1 MKKILENPI
10 FKLISSLVLMLAG
23 ILLPINDSFKL
34 LLYLLS
40 YIIIGYEVIL
50 EAISNIFHGEF
61 LDENF
66 LMTIATLGA
75 IITGEYPEA
84 IMVMWLYEI
93 GELFQDYATEKS
105 RKSISS
111 LMDLKPDYANTIKDG
126 KIEKVNPE
134 EVKISDIIV
143 VKPGEKIPLD
153 GIVIEGSS
161 QIDTSSLT
169 GESAPVTVKENAPVL
184 SGTINKTSLLKIK
197 VTKEFKESTVSKI
210 LELIENASSKKTK
223 SENFITKFAKI
234 YTPVVVGLALLL
246 AFVPPIFLGSD
257 KLLEYIHRACSFLVI
272 SCPCALVI
280 SIPLG
285 FFSGIGSA
293 SKQGILI
300 KGSNYLEALSN
311 VDTIFFDKTGTLTKG
326 NFEVVKLVPNNISEE
341 ELLETA
347 ALCEI
352 YSDHPIAMSIKRA
365 YGKEHDTSKVSKS
378 DEISGR
384 GISCIVDGKHIY
396 AGNEELMKDLNIPYP
411 KTDEIGTLVYV
422 AIDKTFAGY
431 IVIADEIKEN
441 TKNTLKKLKETCEV
455 SKVSMLTGDNENIAK
470 NVATTLELDE
480 YNAKMLPTDK
490 VQKIEDALKNK
501 SSKNLIAFVGDGIND
516 APSLM
521 RADIGI
527 AMGKN
532 GLDAAIEAAD
542 IVIMDDDI
550 SKIITAIKISK
561 KTIRIVK
568 ENIVFALLVKLIVL
582 VLGSLGIATMW
593 EAVFA
598 DVGVSVIAILNSM
611 RCGKFNTTH
620 PQKSRK

>member
-1 MKKILENPI
+1 MKKVFENPI
-10 FKLISSLVLMLAG
+10 FKLILSLILMLAG
-23 ILLPINDSFKL
+23 LLLPINETFKL
-34 LLYLLS
+34 ILYLLS

-50 EAISNIFHGEF
+50 EAVSNIFYGEF

-66 LMTIATLGA
+66 LMMIGSFGA
-75 IITGEYPEA
+75 IITGEYLEA
-84 IMVMWLYEI
+84 IAVMWLYEV
-93 GELFQDYATEKS
+93 GEMFQDYATEKS
-105 RKSISS
+105 RNSISS
-111 LMDLKPDYANTIKDG
+111 LMNLKPDYANIIKDG
-126 KIEKVNPE
+126 KLQEVKPE

-153 GIVIEGSS
+153 GIIIEGSS

-169 GESAPVTVKENAPVL
+169 GESAPVSVKEGSPVL
-184 SGTINKTSLLKIK
+184 SGTINKTSPLNIK

-223 SENFITKFAKI
+223 SENFITKFAKY
-234 YTPVVVGLALLL
+234 YTPIVVGLALLL
-246 AFVPPIFLGSD
+246 AFVPPLFLGTD
-257 KLLEYIHRACSFLVI
+257 KFLEYIYRACSFLVI

-280 SIPLG
+280 SVPLG

-293 SKQGILI
+293 SKQGVLI
-300 KGSNYLEALSN
+300 KGSNYLEALSK

-326 NFEVVKLVPNNISEE
+326 NFEVTKIVPNNISKD
-341 ELLETA
+341 ELLETT
-347 ALCEI
+347 ALCEV

-365 YGKEHDTSKVSKS
+365 YAKELDNSKVSEVS
-378 DEISGR
+378 EISGR
-384 GISCIVDGKHIY
+384 GVSCSINGKHIY
-396 AGNEELMKDLNIPYP
+396 VGNEELMKDLNISY
-411 KTDEIGTLVYV
+411 TTAEDIGTLVYV
-422 AIDKTFAGY
+422 AIDNNFAGY

-441 TKNTLKKLKETCEV
+441 TKNTIKSLKNFCNV
-455 SKVSMLTGDNENIAK
+455 SKIAMLTGDNEKIAK
-470 NVATTLELDE
+470 SIATTLEIDE
-480 YNAKMLPTDK
+480 YTAKMLPTDK
-490 VQKIEDALKNK
+490 VEKIENALKNK
-501 SSKNLIAFVGDGIND
+501 TPNNLIAFVGDGIND

-568 ENIVFALLVKLIVL
+568 ENIIIALLVKLIVL
-582 VLGSLGIATMW
+582 ILGSLGLASMW
-593 EAVFA
+593 SAVFA
-598 DVGVSVIAILNSM
+598 DVGVSVLAILNSM
-611 RCGKFNTTH
+611 RCGRL
-620 PQKSRK
+620 KS

>member
-1 MKKILENPI
+1 MKEVLENPI
-10 FKLISSLVLMLAG
+10 FKLILSLILILAG
-23 ILLPINDSFKL
+23 ILLPISNTFKL
-34 LLYLLS
+34 VLYLLS
-40 YIIIGYEVIL
+40 YVVIGYKVIIA
-50 EAISNIFHGEF
+50 AISNIFHGEF

-66 LMTIATLGA
+66 LMIIGSLGA
-75 IITGEYPEA
+75 IITGEYSEA
-84 IMVMWLYEI
+84 IAVMWLYEV
-93 GELFQDYATEKS
+93 GEMFQDYATEKS

-111 LMDLKPDYANTIKDG
+111 LMDLKPDYANIVKDG
-126 KIEKVNPE
+126 KLQKVKPE

-153 GIVIEGSS
+153 GIVVEGSS

-169 GESAPVTVKENAPVL
+169 GESAPISVKEHSPVL
-184 SGTINKTSLLKIK
+184 SGTINKTSPLSIK

-223 SENFITKFAKI
+223 SENFITKFAKV

-246 AFVPPIFLGSD
+246 AFVPPMFLGAD
-257 KLLEYIHRACSFLVI
+257 KLLEYIYRACSFLVI

-280 SIPLG
+280 SVPLG

-293 SKQGILI
+293 SKQGVLI
-300 KGSNYLEALSN
+300 KGSSYLEALSK

-326 NFEVVKLVPNNISEE
+326 NFEVTKLVPNDISED
-341 ELLETA
+341 ELLENA
-347 ALCEI
+347 ALCEV

-365 YGKEHDTSKVSKS
+365 YAKELDNSKVSEVN
-378 DEISGR
+378 EISGR
-384 GISCIVDGKHIY
+384 GVSCTVNGKHIY
-396 AGNEELMKDLNIPYP
+396 AGNEELMKDLNISY
-411 KTDEIGTLVYV
+411 TAADDIGTLVYV
-422 AIDKTFAGY
+422 AIDNNFAGY

-441 TKNTLKKLKETCEV
+441 TKNAIKKLKNSCNV
-455 SKVSMLTGDNENIAK
+455 SKISMLTGDNEKIAK
-470 NVATTLELDE
+470 SVATTLEVDE
-480 YNAKMLPTDK
+480 YTAKMLPTDK
-490 VQKIEDALKNK
+490 VEKIENALKNK
-501 SSKNLIAFVGDGIND
+501 TPNNLIAFVGDGIND

-568 ENIVFALLVKLIVL
+568 ENIVIALLVKLIVL
-582 VLGSLGIATMW
+582 ILGSLGLASMW
-593 EAVFA
+593 AAVFA
-598 DVGVSVIAILNSM
+598 DVGVSVLAILNSM
-611 RCGKFNTTH
+611 RCGRL
-620 PQKSRK
+620 KS

>member
-1 MKKILENPI
+1 MKEVLGNPI
-10 FKLISSLVLMLAG
+10 FKLILSLILMLAG
-23 ILLPINDSFKL
+23 ILLPISDTFKL
-34 LLYLLS
+34 VLYLLS
-40 YIIIGYEVIL
+40 YVVIGYEVII

-66 LMTIATLGA
+66 LMMIGSLGA
-75 IITGEYPEA
+75 IITGEYLEA
-84 IMVMWLYEI
+84 IAVMWLYEV
-93 GELFQDYATEKS
+93 GEMFQDYATEKS

-111 LMDLKPDYANTIKDG
+111 LMDLKPDYANIMKDG
-126 KIEKVNPE
+126 KLQKVKPE
-134 EVKISDIIV
+134 EVKISDVIV

-153 GIVIEGSS
+153 GIVVEGSS

-169 GESAPVTVKENAPVL
+169 GESAPISVKENSPVL
-184 SGTINKTSLLKIK
+184 SGTINKTSPLSIR

-210 LELIENASSKKTK
+210 LELIENASSKKAK

-246 AFVPPIFLGSD
+246 AFIPPMFLGAD
-257 KLLEYIHRACSFLVI
+257 KLLEYIYRACSFLVI

-280 SIPLG
+280 SVPLG

-293 SKQGILI
+293 SKQGVLI
-300 KGSNYLEALSN
+300 KGSSYLEALSK

-326 NFEVVKLVPNNISEE
+326 NFEVTKLVPNDISED
-341 ELLETA
+341 ELLENA
-347 ALCEI
+347 ALCEV

-365 YGKEHDTSKVSKS
+365 YAKELDNSRVSEVN
-378 DEISGR
+378 EISGR
-384 GISCIVDGKHIY
+384 GISCIVNGKHIY
-396 AGNEELMKDLNIPYP
+396 AGNEELMKDLNISY
-411 KTDEIGTLVYV
+411 TAANDIGTLVYV
-422 AIDKTFAGY
+422 AIDNNFAGY

-441 TKNTLKKLKETCEV
+441 TKNTIKKLKNSCNV
-455 SKVSMLTGDNENIAK
+455 SKISMLTGDNEKIAK
-470 NVATTLELDE
+470 SVATTLEVDE
-480 YNAKMLPTDK
+480 YTAKMLPTDK
-490 VQKIEDALKNK
+490 VEKIENALKNK
-501 SSKNLIAFVGDGIND
+501 TPNNLIAFVGDGIND

-568 ENIVFALLVKLIVL
+568 ENIVIALLVKLIVL
-582 VLGSLGIATMW
+582 ILGSLGLASMW
-593 EAVFA
+593 AAVFA
-598 DVGVSVIAILNSM
+598 DVGVSVLAILNSM
-611 RCGKFNTTH
+611 RCGRL
-620 PQKSRK
+620 KS

>member
-1 MKKILENPI
+1 MKEVLENPI
-10 FKLISSLVLMLAG
+10 FKLILSLILMLAG
-23 ILLPINDSFKL
+23 ILLPISDTFKL
-34 LLYLLS
+34 VLYLLS
-40 YIIIGYEVIL
+40 YVVIGYEVII

-66 LMTIATLGA
+66 LMMIGSLGA
-75 IITGEYPEA
+75 IITGEYLEA
-84 IMVMWLYEI
+84 IAVMWLYEV
-93 GELFQDYATEKS
+93 GEMFQDYATEKS

-111 LMDLKPDYANTIKDG
+111 LMDLKPDYANIMKDG
-126 KIEKVNPE
+126 KLQKVKPE
-134 EVKISDIIV
+134 EVKISDVIV

-153 GIVIEGSS
+153 GIVVEGSS

-169 GESAPVTVKENAPVL
+169 GESAPISVKENSPVL
-184 SGTINKTSLLKIK
+184 SGTINKTSPLSIR

-210 LELIENASSKKTK
+210 LELIENASSKKAK

-246 AFVPPIFLGSD
+246 AFIPPMFLGTD
-257 KLLEYIHRACSFLVI
+257 KLLEYIYRACSFLVI

-280 SIPLG
+280 SVPLG

-293 SKQGILI
+293 SKQGVLI
-300 KGSNYLEALSN
+300 KGSSYLEALSK

-326 NFEVVKLVPNNISEE
+326 NFEVTKLVPNDISED
-341 ELLETA
+341 ELLENA
-347 ALCEI
+347 ALCEV

-365 YGKEHDTSKVSKS
+365 YAKELDNSRVSEVN
-378 DEISGR
+378 EISGR
-384 GISCIVDGKHIY
+384 GISCIVNGKHIY
-396 AGNEELMKDLNIPYP
+396 AGNEELMKDLNISY
-411 KTDEIGTLVYV
+411 TAANDIGTLVYV
-422 AIDKTFAGY
+422 AIDNNFAGY

-441 TKNTLKKLKETCEV
+441 TKNTIKKLKNSCNV
-455 SKVSMLTGDNENIAK
+455 SKISMLTGDNEKIAK
-470 NVATTLELDE
+470 SVATTLKVDE
-480 YNAKMLPTDK
+480 YTAKMLPTDK
-490 VQKIEDALKNK
+490 VEKIENALKNK
-501 SSKNLIAFVGDGIND
+501 TPNNLIAFVGDGIND

-568 ENIVFALLVKLIVL
+568 ENIVIALLVKLIVL
-582 VLGSLGIATMW
+582 ILGSLGLASMW
-593 EAVFA
+593 AAVFA
-598 DVGVSVIAILNSM
+598 DVGVSVLAILNSM
-611 RCGKFNTTH
+611 RCGRL
-620 PQKSRK
+620 KS

>member
-1 MKKILENPI
+1 MKKVFENPI
-10 FKLISSLVLMLAG
+10 FKLILSLILMLAG
-23 ILLPINDSFKL
+23 LLLPINETFKL
-34 LLYLLS
+34 ILYLLS

-50 EAISNIFHGEF
+50 EAVSNIFHGEF

-66 LMTIATLGA
+66 LMIIGSFGA
-75 IITGEYPEA
+75 IITGEYLEA
-84 IMVMWLYEI
+84 IAVMWLYEV
-93 GELFQDYATEKS
+93 GEMFQDYATEKS
-105 RKSISS
+105 RNSISS
-111 LMDLKPDYANTIKDG
+111 LMNLKPDYANIIKDG
-126 KIEKVNPE
+126 KLQEVKPE

-153 GIVIEGSS
+153 GIIIKGSS

-169 GESAPVTVKENAPVL
+169 GESAPVSVKEGSPVL
-184 SGTINKTSLLKIK
+184 SGTINKTSPLNIK

-223 SENFITKFAKI
+223 SENFITKFAKY
-234 YTPVVVGLALLL
+234 YTPIVVGLALLL
-246 AFVPPIFLGSD
+246 AFVPPLFLGTD
-257 KLLEYIHRACSFLVI
+257 KFLEYIYRACSFLVI

-280 SIPLG
+280 SVPLG

-293 SKQGILI
+293 SKQGVLI
-300 KGSNYLEALSN
+300 KGSNYLEALSK

-326 NFEVVKLVPNNISEE
+326 NFEVTKIVPNNISKD
-341 ELLETA
+341 ELLETT
-347 ALCEI
+347 ALCEV

-365 YGKEHDTSKVSKS
+365 YAKELDNSKVSEVS
-378 DEISGR
+378 EISGR
-384 GISCIVDGKHIY
+384 GVSCSINGKHIY
-396 AGNEELMKDLNIPYP
+396 VGNEELMKDLNISY
-411 KTDEIGTLVYV
+411 TTAEDIGTLVYV
-422 AIDKTFAGY
+422 AIDNNFAGY

-441 TKNTLKKLKETCEV
+441 TKNTIKSLKNFCNV
-455 SKVSMLTGDNENIAK
+455 SKIAMLTGDNEKIAK
-470 NVATTLELDE
+470 SIATTLEIDE
-480 YNAKMLPTDK
+480 YTAKMLPTDK
-490 VQKIEDALKNK
+490 VEKIENALKNK
-501 SSKNLIAFVGDGIND
+501 TPNNLIAFVGDGIND

-568 ENIVFALLVKLIVL
+568 ENIIIALLVKLIVL
-582 VLGSLGIATMW
+582 ILGSLGLASMW
-593 EAVFA
+593 SAVFA
-598 DVGVSVIAILNSM
+598 DVGVSVLAILNSM
-611 RCGKFNTTH
+611 RCGRL
-620 PQKSRK
+620 KS

>member
-1 MKKILENPI
+1 MKEVLGNPI
-10 FKLISSLVLMLAG
+10 FKLILSLILMLAG
-23 ILLPINDSFKL
+23 ILLPISDTFKL
-34 LLYLLS
+34 VLYLLS
-40 YIIIGYEVIL
+40 YVVIGYEVII

-66 LMTIATLGA
+66 LMMIGSLGA
-75 IITGEYPEA
+75 IITGEYLEA
-84 IMVMWLYEI
+84 IAVMWLYEV
-93 GELFQDYATEKS
+93 GEMFQDYATEKS

-111 LMDLKPDYANTIKDG
+111 LMDLKPDYANIMKDG
-126 KIEKVNPE
+126 KLQKVKPE
-134 EVKISDIIV
+134 EVKISDVIV

-153 GIVIEGSS
+153 GIVVEGSS

-169 GESAPVTVKENAPVL
+169 GESAPISVKENSPVL
-184 SGTINKTSLLKIK
+184 SGTINKTSPLSIR

-210 LELIENASSKKTK
+210 LELIENASSKKAK
-223 SENFITKFAKI
+223 SENFITEFAKI

-246 AFVPPIFLGSD
+246 AFIPPMFLGAD
-257 KLLEYIHRACSFLVI
+257 KLLEYIYRACSFLVI

-280 SIPLG
+280 SVPLG

-293 SKQGILI
+293 SKQGVLI
-300 KGSNYLEALSN
+300 KGSSYLEALSK

-326 NFEVVKLVPNNISEE
+326 NFEVTKLVPNDISED
-341 ELLETA
+341 ELLENA
-347 ALCEI
+347 ALCEV

-365 YGKEHDTSKVSKS
+365 YAKELDNSRVSEVN
-378 DEISGR
+378 EISGR
-384 GISCIVDGKHIY
+384 GISCIVNGKHIY
-396 AGNEELMKDLNIPYP
+396 AGNEELMKDLNISY
-411 KTDEIGTLVYV
+411 TAANDIGTLVYV
-422 AIDKTFAGY
+422 AIDNNFAGY

-441 TKNTLKKLKETCEV
+441 TKNTIKKLKNSCNV
-455 SKVSMLTGDNENIAK
+455 SKISMLTGDNEKIAK
-470 NVATTLELDE
+470 SVATTLEVDE
-480 YNAKMLPTDK
+480 YTAKMLPTDK
-490 VQKIEDALKNK
+490 VEKIENALKNK
-501 SSKNLIAFVGDGIND
+501 TPNNLIAFVGDGIND

-568 ENIVFALLVKLIVL
+568 ENIVIALLVKLIVL
-582 VLGSLGIATMW
+582 ILGSLGLASMW
-593 EAVFA
+593 AAVFA
-598 DVGVSVIAILNSM
+598 DVGVSVLAILNSM
-611 RCGKFNTTH
+611 RCGRL
-620 PQKSRK
+620 KS

>member
-1 MKKILENPI
+1 MKEVLENPI
-10 FKLISSLVLMLAG
+10 FKLILSLILMLAG
-23 ILLPINDSFKL
+23 ILLPISDTFKL
-34 LLYLLS
+34 VLYLLS
-40 YIIIGYEVIL
+40 YVVIGYEVII

-66 LMTIATLGA
+66 LMMIGSLGA
-75 IITGEYPEA
+75 IITGEYLEA
-84 IMVMWLYEI
+84 IAVMWLYEV
-93 GELFQDYATEKS
+93 GEMFQDYATEKS

-111 LMDLKPDYANTIKDG
+111 LMDLKPDYANIMKDG
-126 KIEKVNPE
+126 KLQKVKPE
-134 EVKISDIIV
+134 EVKISDVIV

-153 GIVIEGSS
+153 GIVVEGSS

-169 GESAPVTVKENAPVL
+169 GESAPISVKENSPVL
-184 SGTINKTSLLKIK
+184 SGTINKTSPLSIR

-210 LELIENASSKKTK
+210 LELIENASSKKAK

-246 AFVPPIFLGSD
+246 AFIPPMFLGAD
-257 KLLEYIHRACSFLVI
+257 KLLEYIYRACSFLVI

-280 SIPLG
+280 SVPLG

-293 SKQGILI
+293 SKQGVLI
-300 KGSNYLEALSN
+300 KGSSYLEALSK

-326 NFEVVKLVPNNISEE
+326 NFEVTKLVPNDISED
-341 ELLETA
+341 ELLENA
-347 ALCEI
+347 ALCEV

-365 YGKEHDTSKVSKS
+365 YAKELDNSRVSEVN
-378 DEISGR
+378 EISGR
-384 GISCIVDGKHIY
+384 GISCIVNGKHIY
-396 AGNEELMKDLNIPYP
+396 AGNEELMKDLNISY
-411 KTDEIGTLVYV
+411 TAANDIGTLVYV
-422 AIDKTFAGY
+422 AIDNNFAGY

-441 TKNTLKKLKETCEV
+441 TKNTIKKLKNSCNV
-455 SKVSMLTGDNENIAK
+455 SKISMLTGDNEKIAK
-470 NVATTLELDE
+470 SVATTLKVDE
-480 YNAKMLPTDK
+480 YTAKMLPTDK
-490 VQKIEDALKNK
+490 VEKIENALKNK
-501 SSKNLIAFVGDGIND
+501 TPNNLIAFVGDGIND

-550 SKIITAIKISK
+550 SKIVTAIKISK

-568 ENIVFALLVKLIVL
+568 ENIVIALLVKLIVL
-582 VLGSLGIATMW
+582 ILGSLGLASMW
-593 EAVFA
+593 AAVFA
-598 DVGVSVIAILNSM
+598 DVGVSVLAILNSM
-611 RCGKFNTTH
+611 RCGRL
-620 PQKSRK
+620 KS

>member
-1 MKKILENPI
+1 MKKFLENPI
-10 FKLISSLVLMLAG
+10 FKLILSLMLMLAG
-23 ILLPINDSFKL
+23 ILLPINETLKL
-34 LLYLLS
+34 VLYLLS
-40 YIIIGYEVIL
+40 YIIIGYEVII
-50 EAISNIFHGEF
+50 EALSNIFHGEF

-93 GELFQDYATEKS
+93 GEMFQDYATEKS

-111 LMDLKPDYANTIKDG
+111 LMDLKPDYANIIKDG

-153 GIVIEGSS
+153 GIITEGSS

-169 GESAPVTVKENAPVL
+169 GESAPVSVKENSAVL
-184 SGTINKTSLLKIK
+184 SGTINKTSPLKIK

-293 SKQGILI
+293 SKQGVLI

-326 NFEVVKLVPNNISEE
+326 NFEVIKLVPNNISEA
-341 ELLETA
+341 ELLEAA
-347 ALCEI
+347 ALCEV

-365 YGKEHDTSKVSKS
+365 YGKEIDNAKVSKS
-378 DEISGR
+378 NEISGR
-384 GISCIVDGKHIY
+384 GISCVVGEKHIY
-396 AGNEELMKDLNIPYP
+396 AGNEELMKDLGISYTKAN
-411 KTDEIGTLVYV
+411 EIGTLVYV
-422 AIDKTFAGY
+422 AIDKDFAGY
-431 IVIADEIKEN
+431 IVIADETKEN
-441 TKNTLKKLKETCEV
+441 TKMTLKKLKETCDI
-455 SKVSMLTGDNENIAK
+455 SKISMLTGDNENIAAS
-470 NVATTLELDE
+470 VATTLELDE
-480 YNAKMLPTDK
+480 YNAKMLPPDK
-490 VQKIEDALKNK
+490 VKKIEEALKNK

-611 RCGKFNTTH
+611 RCGKFNTNH
-620 PQKSRK
+620 PQKTRK

>member
-1 MKKILENPI
+1 MKKFLENPI
-10 FKLISSLVLMLAG
+10 FKLILSLMLMLAG
-23 ILLPINDSFKL
+23 ILLPISETLKL
-34 LLYLLS
+34 VLYLLS
-40 YIIIGYEVIL
+40 YIIIGYEVII
-50 EAISNIFHGEF
+50 EALSNIFHGEF

-93 GELFQDYATEKS
+93 GEMFQDYATEKS

-111 LMDLKPDYANTIKDG
+111 LMDLKPDYANIIKDG
-126 KIEKVNPE
+126 KIGKVNPE

-153 GIVIEGSS
+153 GIITEGSS

-169 GESAPVTVKENAPVL
+169 GESAPVSVKENSAVL
-184 SGTINKTSLLKIK
+184 SGTINKTSPLKIK

-257 KLLEYIHRACSFLVI
+257 KLLEYIYRACSFLVI

-280 SIPLG
+280 SVPLG

-293 SKQGILI
+293 SKQGVLI
-300 KGSNYLEALSN
+300 KGSSYLEALSK

-326 NFEVVKLVPNNISEE
+326 NFEVTKLVPNNISED
-341 ELLETA
+341 ELLENA
-347 ALCEI
+347 ALCEV

-365 YGKEHDTSKVSKS
+365 YAKELDNSRVS
-378 DEISGR
+378 DVNEISGR
-384 GISCIVDGKHIY
+384 GVSCIVNGKHIY
-396 AGNEELMKDLNIPYP
+396 AGNEELMKELNISY
-411 KTDEIGTLVYV
+411 TAADDIGTLVYV
-422 AIDKTFAGY
+422 AIDNNFAGY

-441 TKNTLKKLKETCEV
+441 TKNTIKKLKNSCNV
-455 SKVSMLTGDNENIAK
+455 SKISMLTGDNEKIAK
-470 NVATTLELDE
+470 SVATTLEVDE
-480 YNAKMLPTDK
+480 YTAKMLPTDK
-490 VQKIEDALKNK
+490 VEKIENALKNK
-501 SSKNLIAFVGDGIND
+501 TPNNLIAFVGDGIND

-561 KTIRIVK
+561 KTIRIIK
-568 ENIVFALLVKLIVL
+568 ENIVIALLVKLIVL
-582 VLGSLGIATMW
+582 ILGSLGIASMW
-593 EAVFA
+593 AAVFA
-598 DVGVSVIAILNSM
+598 DVGVSVLAILNSM
-611 RCGKFNTTH
+611 RCGRL
-620 PQKSRK
+620 KS

>member
-1 MKKILENPI
+1 MKEVLENPI
-10 FKLISSLVLMLAG
+10 FKLILSLILMLAG
-23 ILLPINDSFKL
+23 ILLPISDTFKL
-34 LLYLLS
+34 VLYLLS
-40 YIIIGYEVIL
+40 YVVIGYEVII

-66 LMTIATLGA
+66 LMMIGSLGA
-75 IITGEYPEA
+75 IITGEYLEA
-84 IMVMWLYEI
+84 IAVMWLYEV
-93 GELFQDYATEKS
+93 GEMFQDYATEKS

-111 LMDLKPDYANTIKDG
+111 LMDLKPDYANIMKDG
-126 KIEKVNPE
+126 KLQKVKPE
-134 EVKISDIIV
+134 EVKISDVIV

-153 GIVIEGSS
+153 GIVVEGSS

-169 GESAPVTVKENAPVL
+169 GESAPISVKENSPVL
-184 SGTINKTSLLKIK
+184 SGTINKTSPLSIR

-210 LELIENASSKKTK
+210 LELIENASSKKAK

-246 AFVPPIFLGSD
+246 AFIPPMFLGTD
-257 KLLEYIHRACSFLVI
+257 KLLKYIYRACSFLVI

-280 SIPLG
+280 SVPLG

-293 SKQGILI
+293 SKQGVLI
-300 KGSNYLEALSN
+300 KGSSYLEALSK

-326 NFEVVKLVPNNISEE
+326 NFEVTKLVPNDISED
-341 ELLETA
+341 ELLENA
-347 ALCEI
+347 ALCEV

-365 YGKEHDTSKVSKS
+365 YAKELDNSRVSEVN
-378 DEISGR
+378 EISGR
-384 GISCIVDGKHIY
+384 GISCIVNGKHIY
-396 AGNEELMKDLNIPYP
+396 AGNEELMKDLNISY
-411 KTDEIGTLVYV
+411 TAANDIGTLVYV
-422 AIDKTFAGY
+422 AIDNNFAGY

-441 TKNTLKKLKETCEV
+441 TKNTIKKLKNSCNV
-455 SKVSMLTGDNENIAK
+455 SKISMLTGDNEKIAK
-470 NVATTLELDE
+470 SVATTLKVDE
-480 YNAKMLPTDK
+480 YTAKMLPTDK
-490 VQKIEDALKNK
+490 VEKIENALKNK
-501 SSKNLIAFVGDGIND
+501 TPNNLIAFVGDGIND

-568 ENIVFALLVKLIVL
+568 ENIVIALLVKLIVL
-582 VLGSLGIATMW
+582 ILGSLGLASMW
-593 EAVFA
+593 AAVFA
-598 DVGVSVIAILNSM
+598 DVGVSVLAILNSM
-611 RCGKFNTTH
+611 RCGRL
-620 PQKSRK
+620 KS

>member
-1 MKKILENPI
+1 MKEVLGNPI
-10 FKLISSLVLMLAG
+10 FKLILSLILMLAG
-23 ILLPINDSFKL
+23 ILLPISDTFKL
-34 LLYLLS
+34 VLYLLS
-40 YIIIGYEVIL
+40 YVVIGYEVII

-66 LMTIATLGA
+66 LMMIGSLGA
-75 IITGEYPEA
+75 IITGEYLEA
-84 IMVMWLYEI
+84 IAVMWLYEV
-93 GELFQDYATEKS
+93 GEMFQDYATEKS

-111 LMDLKPDYANTIKDG
+111 LMDLKPDYANIMKDG
-126 KIEKVNPE
+126 KLQKVKPE
-134 EVKISDIIV
+134 EVKISDVIV

-153 GIVIEGSS
+153 GIVVEGSS

-169 GESAPVTVKENAPVL
+169 GESAPISVKENSPVL
-184 SGTINKTSLLKIK
+184 SGTINKTSPLSIR

-210 LELIENASSKKTK
+210 LELIENASSKKAK

-246 AFVPPIFLGSD
+246 AFIPPMFLGAD
-257 KLLEYIHRACSFLVI
+257 KLLEYIYRACSFLVI

-280 SIPLG
+280 SVPLG

-293 SKQGILI
+293 SKQGVLI
-300 KGSNYLEALSN
+300 KGSSYLEALSK

-326 NFEVVKLVPNNISEE
+326 NFEVTKLVPNDISED
-341 ELLETA
+341 ELLENA
-347 ALCEI
+347 ALCEV

-365 YGKEHDTSKVSKS
+365 YAKELDNSRVSEVN
-378 DEISGR
+378 EISGR
-384 GISCIVDGKHIY
+384 GISCIVNGKHIY
-396 AGNEELMKDLNIPYP
+396 AGNEELMKDLNISY
-411 KTDEIGTLVYV
+411 TAANDIGTLVYV
-422 AIDKTFAGY
+422 AIDNNFAGY

-441 TKNTLKKLKETCEV
+441 TKNTIKKLKNSCNV
-455 SKVSMLTGDNENIAK
+455 SKISMLTGDNEKIAK
-470 NVATTLELDE
+470 SVATRLEVDE
-480 YNAKMLPTDK
+480 YTAKMLPTDK
-490 VQKIEDALKNK
+490 VEKIENALKNK
-501 SSKNLIAFVGDGIND
+501 TPNNLIAFVGDGIND

-568 ENIVFALLVKLIVL
+568 ENIVIALLVKLIVL
-582 VLGSLGIATMW
+582 ILGSLGLASMW
-593 EAVFA
+593 AAVFA
-598 DVGVSVIAILNSM
+598 DVGVSVLAILNSM
-611 RCGKFNTTH
+611 RCGRL
-620 PQKSRK
+620 KS

>member
-1 MKKILENPI
+1 MKEVLGNPI
-10 FKLISSLVLMLAG
+10 FKLILSLILMLAG
-23 ILLPINDSFKL
+23 ILLPISDTFKL
-34 LLYLLS
+34 VLYLLS
-40 YIIIGYEVIL
+40 YVVIGYEVII

-66 LMTIATLGA
+66 LMMIGSLGA
-75 IITGEYPEA
+75 IITGEYLEA
-84 IMVMWLYEI
+84 IAVMWLYEV
-93 GELFQDYATEKS
+93 GEMFQDYATEKS

-111 LMDLKPDYANTIKDG
+111 LMDLKPDYANIMKDG
-126 KIEKVNPE
+126 KLQKVKPE
-134 EVKISDIIV
+134 EVKISDVIV

-153 GIVIEGSS
+153 GIVVEGSS

-169 GESAPVTVKENAPVL
+169 GESAPISVKENSPVL
-184 SGTINKTSLLKIK
+184 SGTINKTSPLSIR

-210 LELIENASSKKTK
+210 LELIENASSKKAK

-246 AFVPPIFLGSD
+246 AFIPPMFLGAD
-257 KLLEYIHRACSFLVI
+257 KLLEYIYRACSFLVI

-280 SIPLG
+280 SVPLG

-293 SKQGILI
+293 SKQGVLI
-300 KGSNYLEALSN
+300 KGSSYLEALSK

-326 NFEVVKLVPNNISEE
+326 NFEVTKLVPNDISED
-341 ELLETA
+341 ELLENA
-347 ALCEI
+347 ALCEV

-365 YGKEHDTSKVSKS
+365 YAKELDNSRVSEVN
-378 DEISGR
+378 EISGR
-384 GISCIVDGKHIY
+384 GISCIVNGKHIY
-396 AGNEELMKDLNIPYP
+396 AGNEELMKDLNISY
-411 KTDEIGTLVYV
+411 TAANDIGTLVYV
-422 AIDKTFAGY
+422 AIDNNFAGY

-441 TKNTLKKLKETCEV
+441 TKNTIKKLKNSCNV
-455 SKVSMLTGDNENIAK
+455 SKISMLTGDNEKIAK
-470 NVATTLELDE
+470 SVATTFEVDE
-480 YNAKMLPTDK
+480 YTAKMLPTDK
-490 VQKIEDALKNK
+490 VEKIENALKNK
-501 SSKNLIAFVGDGIND
+501 TPNNLIAFVGDGIND

-568 ENIVFALLVKLIVL
+568 ENIVIALLVKLIVL
-582 VLGSLGIATMW
+582 ILGSLGLASMW
-593 EAVFA
+593 AAVFA
-598 DVGVSVIAILNSM
+598 DVGVSVLAILNSM
-611 RCGKFNTTH
+611 RCGRL
-620 PQKSRK
+620 KS

>member
-1 MKKILENPI
+1 MKEVLGNPI
-10 FKLISSLVLMLAG
+10 FKLILSLILMLAG
-23 ILLPINDSFKL
+23 ILLPISDTFKL
-34 LLYLLS
+34 VLYLLS
-40 YIIIGYEVIL
+40 YVVIGYEVII

-66 LMTIATLGA
+66 LMMIGSLGA
-75 IITGEYPEA
+75 IITGEYLEA
-84 IMVMWLYEI
+84 IAVMWLYEV
-93 GELFQDYATEKS
+93 GEMFQDYATEKS

-111 LMDLKPDYANTIKDG
+111 LMDLKPDYANIMKDG
-126 KIEKVNPE
+126 KLQKVKPE
-134 EVKISDIIV
+134 EVKISDVIV

-153 GIVIEGSS
+153 GIVVEGSS

-169 GESAPVTVKENAPVL
+169 GESAPISVKENSPVL
-184 SGTINKTSLLKIK
+184 SGTINKTSPLSIR

-210 LELIENASSKKTK
+210 LELIENASSKKAK

-246 AFVPPIFLGSD
+246 AFIPPMFLGAD
-257 KLLEYIHRACSFLVI
+257 KLLEYIYRACSFLVI

-280 SIPLG
+280 SVPLG

-293 SKQGILI
+293 SKQGVLI
-300 KGSNYLEALSN
+300 KGSSYLEALSK

-326 NFEVVKLVPNNISEE
+326 NFEVTKLVPNDISED
-341 ELLETA
+341 ELLENA
-347 ALCEI
+347 ALCEV

-365 YGKEHDTSKVSKS
+365 YAKELDNSRVSEVN
-378 DEISGR
+378 EISGR
-384 GISCIVDGKHIY
+384 GISCIVNGKHIY
-396 AGNEELMKDLNIPYP
+396 AGNEELMKDLNISY
-411 KTDEIGTLVYV
+411 TAANDIGTLVYV
-422 AIDKTFAGY
+422 AIDNNFAGY

-441 TKNTLKKLKETCEV
+441 TKNTIKKLKNSCNV
-455 SKVSMLTGDNENIAK
+455 SKISMLTGDNEKIAK
-470 NVATTLELDE
+470 SVATTLKVDE
-480 YNAKMLPTDK
+480 YTAKMLPTDK
-490 VQKIEDALKNK
+490 VEKIENALKNK
-501 SSKNLIAFVGDGIND
+501 TPNNLIAFVGDGIND

-568 ENIVFALLVKLIVL
+568 ENIVIALLVKLIVL
-582 VLGSLGIATMW
+582 ILGSLGLASMW
-593 EAVFA
+593 AAVFA
-598 DVGVSVIAILNSM
+598 DVGVSVLAILNSM
-611 RCGKFNTTH
+611 RCGRL
-620 PQKSRK
+620 KS

>member
-1 MKKILENPI
+1 MKEVLENPI
-10 FKLISSLVLMLAG
+10 FKLILSLILMLAG
-23 ILLPINDSFKL
+23 ILLPISDTFKL
-34 LLYLLS
+34 VLYLLS
-40 YIIIGYEVIL
+40 YVVIGYEVII

-66 LMTIATLGA
+66 LMMIGSLGA
-75 IITGEYPEA
+75 IITGEYLEA
-84 IMVMWLYEI
+84 IAVMWLYEV
-93 GELFQDYATEKS
+93 GEMFQDYATEKS

-111 LMDLKPDYANTIKDG
+111 LMDLKPDYANIMKDG
-126 KIEKVNPE
+126 KLQKVKPE
-134 EVKISDIIV
+134 EVKISDVIV

-153 GIVIEGSS
+153 GIVVEGSS

-169 GESAPVTVKENAPVL
+169 GESAPISVKENSPVL
-184 SGTINKTSLLKIK
+184 SGTINKTSPLSIR

-210 LELIENASSKKTK
+210 LELIENASSKKAK

-246 AFVPPIFLGSD
+246 AFIPPMFLGTD
-257 KLLEYIHRACSFLVI
+257 KLLEYIYRACSFLVI

-280 SIPLG
+280 SVPLG

-293 SKQGILI
+293 SKQGVLI
-300 KGSNYLEALSN
+300 KGSSYLEALSK

-326 NFEVVKLVPNNISEE
+326 NFEVIKLVPNDISED
-341 ELLETA
+341 ELLENA
-347 ALCEI
+347 ALCEV

-365 YGKEHDTSKVSKS
+365 YAKELDNSRVSEVN
-378 DEISGR
+378 EISGR
-384 GISCIVDGKHIY
+384 GISCIVNGKHIY
-396 AGNEELMKDLNIPYP
+396 AGNEELMKDLNISY
-411 KTDEIGTLVYV
+411 TAANDIGTLVYV
-422 AIDKTFAGY
+422 AIDNNFAGY

-441 TKNTLKKLKETCEV
+441 TKNTIKKLKNSCNV
-455 SKVSMLTGDNENIAK
+455 SKISMLTGDNEKIAK
-470 NVATTLELDE
+470 SVATTLKVDE
-480 YNAKMLPTDK
+480 YTAKMLPTDK
-490 VQKIEDALKNK
+490 VEKIENALKNK
-501 SSKNLIAFVGDGIND
+501 TPNNLIAFVGDGIND

-568 ENIVFALLVKLIVL
+568 ENIVIALLVKLIVL
-582 VLGSLGIATMW
+582 ILGSLGLASMW
-593 EAVFA
+593 AAVFA
-598 DVGVSVIAILNSM
+598 DVGVSVLAILNSM
-611 RCGKFNTTH
+611 RCGRL
-620 PQKSRK
+620 KS

>member
-1 MKKILENPI
+1 MKEVLENPI
-10 FKLISSLVLMLAG
+10 FKLILSLILMLAG
-23 ILLPINDSFKL
+23 ILLPISDTFKL
-34 LLYLLS
+34 VLYLLS
-40 YIIIGYEVIL
+40 YVVIGYEVII

-66 LMTIATLGA
+66 LMMIGSLGA
-75 IITGEYPEA
+75 IITGEYLEA
-84 IMVMWLYEI
+84 IAVMWLYEV
-93 GELFQDYATEKS
+93 GEMFQDYATEKS

-111 LMDLKPDYANTIKDG
+111 LMDLKPDYANIMKDG
-126 KIEKVNPE
+126 KLQKVKPE
-134 EVKISDIIV
+134 EVKISDVIV

-153 GIVIEGSS
+153 GIVVEGSS

-169 GESAPVTVKENAPVL
+169 GESAPISVKENSPVL
-184 SGTINKTSLLKIK
+184 SGTINKTSPLSIR

-210 LELIENASSKKTK
+210 LELIENASSKKAK

-246 AFVPPIFLGSD
+246 AFIPPMFLGAD
-257 KLLEYIHRACSFLVI
+257 KLLEYIYRACSFLVI

-280 SIPLG
+280 SVPLG

-293 SKQGILI
+293 SKQGVLI
-300 KGSNYLEALSN
+300 KGSSYLEALSK

-326 NFEVVKLVPNNISEE
+326 NFEVTKLVPNDISED
-341 ELLETA
+341 ELLENA
-347 ALCEI
+347 ALCEV

-365 YGKEHDTSKVSKS
+365 YAKELDNSRVSEVN
-378 DEISGR
+378 EISGR
-384 GISCIVDGKHIY
+384 GISCIVNGKHIY
-396 AGNEELMKDLNIPYP
+396 AGNEELMKDLNISY
-411 KTDEIGTLVYV
+411 TAANDIGTLVYV
-422 AIDKTFAGY
+422 AIDNNFAGY

-441 TKNTLKKLKETCEV
+441 TKNTIKKLKNSCNV
-455 SKVSMLTGDNENIAK
+455 SKISMLTGDNEKIAK
-470 NVATTLELDE
+470 SVATTLKVDE
-480 YNAKMLPTDK
+480 YTAKMLPTDK
-490 VQKIEDALKNK
+490 VEKIENALKNK
-501 SSKNLIAFVGDGIND
+501 TPNNLIAFVGDGIND

-568 ENIVFALLVKLIVL
+568 ENIVIALLVKLIVL
-582 VLGSLGIATMW
+582 ILGSLGLASMW
-593 EAVFA
+593 AAVFA
-598 DVGVSVIAILNSM
+598 DVGVSVLAILNSM
-611 RCGKFNTTH
+611 RCGRL
-620 PQKSRK
+620 KS

>member
-1 MKKILENPI
+1 MKEVLENPI
-10 FKLISSLVLMLAG
+10 FKLILSLILMLAG
-23 ILLPINDSFKL
+23 ILLPISNTFKL
-34 LLYLLS
+34 VLYLLS
-40 YIIIGYEVIL
+40 YVVIGYKVIIA
-50 EAISNIFHGEF
+50 AISNIFLGEF

-66 LMTIATLGA
+66 LMMIGSLGA
-75 IITGEYPEA
+75 IITGEYSEA
-84 IMVMWLYEI
+84 IAVMWLYEV
-93 GELFQDYATEKS
+93 GEMFQDYATEKS

-111 LMDLKPDYANTIKDG
+111 LMDLKPDYANTVKDG
-126 KIEKVNPE
+126 KLQKVKPE
-134 EVKISDIIV
+134 EVKISDVIV

-153 GIVIEGSS
+153 GIVVEGSS

-169 GESAPVTVKENAPVL
+169 GESAPISVKENSPVL
-184 SGTINKTSLLKIK
+184 SGTINKTSPLSIK

-223 SENFITKFAKI
+223 SENFITKFAKV

-246 AFVPPIFLGSD
+246 AFVPPMFLGAD
-257 KLLEYIHRACSFLVI
+257 KLLEYIYRACSFLVI

-280 SIPLG
+280 SVPLG

-293 SKQGILI
+293 SKQGVLI
-300 KGSNYLEALSN
+300 KGSSYLEALSK

-326 NFEVVKLVPNNISEE
+326 NFEVTKLVPNNISED
-341 ELLETA
+341 ELLKNA
-347 ALCEI
+347 ALCEV

-365 YGKEHDTSKVSKS
+365 YAKELDNSRISEVN
-378 DEISGR
+378 EISGR
-384 GISCIVDGKHIY
+384 GVSCTVNGKHIY
-396 AGNEELMKDLNIPYP
+396 AGNEELMKDLNISY
-411 KTDEIGTLVYV
+411 TAADDIGTLVYV
-422 AIDKTFAGY
+422 AIDNNFAGY

-441 TKNTLKKLKETCEV
+441 TKNTIKKLKNSCNV
-455 SKVSMLTGDNENIAK
+455 SKISMLTGDNEKIAK
-470 NVATTLELDE
+470 SVATTLEVDE
-480 YNAKMLPTDK
+480 YTAKMLPTDK
-490 VQKIEDALKNK
+490 VEKIENALKNK
-501 SSKNLIAFVGDGIND
+501 TPNNLIAFVGDGIND

-568 ENIVFALLVKLIVL
+568 ENIVIALLVKLIVL
-582 VLGSLGIATMW
+582 ILGSLGLASMW
-593 EAVFA
+593 AAVFA
-598 DVGVSVIAILNSM
+598 DVGVSVLAILNSM
-611 RCGKFNTTH
+611 RCGRL
-620 PQKSRK
+620 KS

>member
-1 MKKILENPI
+1 MKEVLENPI
-10 FKLISSLVLMLAG
+10 FKLILSLILMLAG
-23 ILLPINDSFKL
+23 ILLPISNTFKL
-34 LLYLLS
+34 VLYLLS
-40 YIIIGYEVIL
+40 YVVIGYKVIIA
-50 EAISNIFHGEF
+50 AISNIFHGEF

-66 LMTIATLGA
+66 LMMIGSLGA
-75 IITGEYPEA
+75 IITGEYSEA
-84 IMVMWLYEI
+84 IAVMWLYEV
-93 GELFQDYATEKS
+93 GEMFQDYATEKS

-111 LMDLKPDYANTIKDG
+111 LMDLKPEYANIVKDG
-126 KIEKVNPE
+126 KLQKVKPE
-134 EVKISDIIV
+134 EVKISDVIV

-153 GIVIEGSS
+153 GIVVEGSS

-169 GESAPVTVKENAPVL
+169 GESAPISVKENSPVL
-184 SGTINKTSLLKIK
+184 SGTINKTSPLSIK

-223 SENFITKFAKI
+223 SENFITKFAKV

-246 AFVPPIFLGSD
+246 AFVPPMFLGAD
-257 KLLEYIHRACSFLVI
+257 KLLEYIYRACSFLVI

-280 SIPLG
+280 SVPLG

-293 SKQGILI
+293 SKQGVLI
-300 KGSNYLEALSN
+300 KGSSYLEALSK

-326 NFEVVKLVPNNISEE
+326 NFEVTKLVPNNISED
-341 ELLETA
+341 ELLKNV
-347 ALCEI
+347 ALCEV

-365 YGKEHDTSKVSKS
+365 YAKELDNSRVSEVN
-378 DEISGR
+378 EISGR
-384 GISCIVDGKHIY
+384 GVSCTVNGKHIY
-396 AGNEELMKDLNIPYP
+396 AGNEELMKDLNISY
-411 KTDEIGTLVYV
+411 TAADDIGTLVYV
-422 AIDKTFAGY
+422 AIDNNFAGY

-441 TKNTLKKLKETCEV
+441 TKNTIKKLKNSCNV
-455 SKVSMLTGDNENIAK
+455 SKISMLTGDNEKIAK
-470 NVATTLELDE
+470 SVATTLEVDE
-480 YNAKMLPTDK
+480 YTAKMLPTDK
-490 VQKIEDALKNK
+490 VEKIENALKNK
-501 SSKNLIAFVGDGIND
+501 TPNNLIAFVGDGIND

-568 ENIVFALLVKLIVL
+568 ENIVIALLVKLIVL
-582 VLGSLGIATMW
+582 ILGSLGLASMW
-593 EAVFA
+593 AAVFA
-598 DVGVSVIAILNSM
+598 DVGVSVLAILNSM
-611 RCGKFNTTH
+611 RCGRL
-620 PQKSRK
+620 KS

>member
-1 MKKILENPI
+1 MKEVLGNPI
-10 FKLISSLVLMLAG
+10 FKLILSLILMLAG
-23 ILLPINDSFKL
+23 ILLPISDTFKL
-34 LLYLLS
+34 VLYLLS
-40 YIIIGYEVIL
+40 YVVIGYEVII

-66 LMTIATLGA
+66 LMMIGSLGA
-75 IITGEYPEA
+75 IITGEYLEA
-84 IMVMWLYEI
+84 IAVMWLYEV
-93 GELFQDYATEKS
+93 GEMFQDYATEKS

-111 LMDLKPDYANTIKDG
+111 LMDLKPDYANIMKDG
-126 KIEKVNPE
+126 KLQKVKPE
-134 EVKISDIIV
+134 EVKISDVIV

-153 GIVIEGSS
+153 GIVVEGSS

-169 GESAPVTVKENAPVL
+169 GESAPISVKENSPVL
-184 SGTINKTSLLKIK
+184 SGTINKTSPLSIR

-210 LELIENASSKKTK
+210 LELIENASSKKAK

-246 AFVPPIFLGSD
+246 AFVPPMFLGAD
-257 KLLEYIHRACSFLVI
+257 KLLEYIYRACSFLVI

-280 SIPLG
+280 SVPLG

-293 SKQGILI
+293 SKQGVLI
-300 KGSNYLEALSN
+300 KGSSYLEALSK

-326 NFEVVKLVPNNISEE
+326 NFEVTKLVPNDISED
-341 ELLETA
+341 ELLENA
-347 ALCEI
+347 ALCEV

-365 YGKEHDTSKVSKS
+365 YAKELDNSRVSEVN
-378 DEISGR
+378 EISGR
-384 GISCIVDGKHIY
+384 GISCIVNGKHIY
-396 AGNEELMKDLNIPYP
+396 AGNEELMKDLNISY
-411 KTDEIGTLVYV
+411 TAANDIGTLVYV
-422 AIDKTFAGY
+422 AIDNNFAGY

-441 TKNTLKKLKETCEV
+441 TKNTIKKLKNSCNV
-455 SKVSMLTGDNENIAK
+455 SKISMLTGDNEKIAK
-470 NVATTLELDE
+470 SVATTLKVDE
-480 YNAKMLPTDK
+480 YTAKMLPTDK
-490 VQKIEDALKNK
+490 VEKIENALKNK
-501 SSKNLIAFVGDGIND
+501 TPNNLIAFVGDGIND

-568 ENIVFALLVKLIVL
+568 ENIVIALLVKLIVL
-582 VLGSLGIATMW
+582 ILGSLGLASMW
-593 EAVFA
+593 AAVFA
-598 DVGVSVIAILNSM
+598 DVGVSVLAILNSM
-611 RCGKFNTTH
+611 RCGRL
-620 PQKSRK
+620 KS